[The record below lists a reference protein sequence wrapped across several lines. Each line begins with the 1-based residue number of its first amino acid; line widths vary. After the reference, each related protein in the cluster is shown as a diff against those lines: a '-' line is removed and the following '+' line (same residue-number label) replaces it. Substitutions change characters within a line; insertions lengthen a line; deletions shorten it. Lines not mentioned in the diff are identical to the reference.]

1 MIKGANRRIVIMKDT
16 GSDYF
21 EQAFFLVKEN
31 QLKNKKEPAGKNSVN
46 PTRIIPAINLVIA
59 RKNSLKLISFLRRIL
74 LFYRRHAAHVWEM
87 RSDNIDL

>member
-31 QLKNKKEPAGKNSVN
+31 QLKNKKEPILEAKKVLGSLEADQKKKSILSPFRLFLAGC
-46 PTRIIPAINLVIA
+46 LVGLALGFWI
-59 RKNSLKLISFLRRIL
+59 
-74 LFYRRHAAHVWEM
+74 
-87 RSDNIDL
+87 